1 MLIDVQ
7 IRFNQGRSVNPE
19 FLWNFF
25 LPLFFFFFF
34 SSCFL
39 WPCWAVLLVWRWD
52 RVADGSNSGGDSL
65 IPANQ
70 PWYQQTSKP
79 WYQPANHV
87 ANHCNNNSNNNT
99 DTSKPANSPLPQQKN
114 NNDNNNN
121 NSKIN
126 DNDPDTSKPVN
137 PDTSKPANPCCEPVR
152 NNAFILP
159 QIVTALF
166 SLRWKCREVTDT
178 QSPTAA
184 CECIPHICPFL
195 YTSAVSAEHFALKR
209 A

>member
-25 LPLFFFFFF
+25 LPLFFFFIF

-79 WYQPANHV
+79 WYQPVNHV
-87 ANHCNNNSNNNT
+87 AIT
-99 DTSKPANSPLPQQKN
+99 AITMTITKTITILIPPSKPMLRTPHCRNKRITMTITITIAKSMTITMTMTL
-114 NNDNNNN
+114 
-121 NSKIN
+121 I
-126 DNDPDTSKPVN
+126 
-137 PDTSKPANPCCEPVR
+137 PANQRTHVANQC
-152 NNAFILP
+152 AIML
-159 QIVTALF
+159 
-166 SLRWKCREVTDT
+166 
-178 QSPTAA
+178 
-184 CECIPHICPFL
+184 
-195 YTSAVSAEHFALKR
+195 SASRK
-209 A
+209 